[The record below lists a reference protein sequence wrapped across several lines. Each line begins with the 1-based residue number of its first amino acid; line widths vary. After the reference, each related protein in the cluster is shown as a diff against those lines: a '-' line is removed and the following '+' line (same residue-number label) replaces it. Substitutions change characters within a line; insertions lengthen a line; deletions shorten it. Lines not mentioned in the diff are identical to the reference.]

1 MDRIT
6 LMKTLKKSLLFSTAL
21 LSMTA
26 GAQTETTNTQELDQI
41 NMAFSGDQT
50 RLGIGISENG
60 DFVADFLTS
69 FNTTYRSNWMAQ
81 AWYSDGAGGVELD
94 YHWVGGATSEKDLI
108 DNAENYKVNKLFLA
122 IDQNTFH
129 DRKLTFGGGKENN
142 DKFWNIY
149 ASSAIT
155 GTRLVSDTS
164 VFTNDFITGFLNNHN
179 TQQPRTIE
187 DITRIY
193 EHPYEWGIGGRLG
206 KYFDNNLIRLTGGLD
221 YEQGEFSSD
230 QLTASI
236 DLEKY
241 FSNTGHSVALRV
253 EQLQK
258 SGDFEIDKNDTRAF
272 LMYRYDFGKTYQ
284 PTERYEEVKTVD
296 EVALAKLK
304 EERRIVV
311 QNKIDLSS
319 MAFFNLDSSELRDDT
334 VHTLKDVATQI
345 KAQKLGSK
353 INIVGHTC
361 SIGTEDYNQGLSER
375 RAQAAKDFFISQGI
389 DADIILAS
397 GKGESEPAF
406 DNNDPN
412 EQPKNRRVV
421 VSFLTLETNYKEA
434 DIPAED
440 VPVKWVKQPVK
451 IAPSWLARAL
461 HNPAKHKR
469 TVDVYRYEETESITT
484 LGDVE
489 VLNEVP
495 VLNDDGLTVFRNSS
509 NTLIDVLNNDSDE
522 ENDNLTIVDVSQPA
536 NGSVTNNGTAVTYT
550 PNTGFIGTDTF
561 QYTVDDGF
569 GTTVSAEVTV
579 TVENNL
585 PTANNDNAVATGSD
599 PLIISVIDNDT
610 DIDGTQL
617 SVVSV
622 SQGQNGQVNI
632 NADGTVTYRANNGFV
647 GTDSFS
653 YTISDED
660 GGQSSATVNV
670 TVESGNHDPLAV
682 DDLYVVPMNG
692 TFNFTP
698 LENDS
703 DEDGDTLTI
712 TSVDTSSLRGTL
724 TVNEDGSMSYDAPF
738 LFRGNDTFTYTI
750 SDGNGGTAT
759 ATVTMC
765 VAD

>member
-1 MDRIT
+1 
-6 LMKTLKKSLLFSTAL
+6 MKILKTSLLFSTAL
-21 LSMTA
+21 LSMA
-26 GAQTETTNTQELDQI
+26 AAAQIEGNNTQDLDQI
-41 NMAFSGDQT
+41 NVAFSGDQT
-50 RLGIGISENG
+50 RFGVGISEKG
-60 DFVADFLTS
+60 DFVADFLSS
-69 FNTTYRSNWMAQ
+69 FKTTYRSNWMAQ

-94 YHWVGGATSEKDLI
+94 YHWVAGVTSENDLI
-108 DNAENYKVNKLFLA
+108 ENAETFKVNKLFFA
-122 IDQNTFH
+122 IDQNTFN
-129 DRKLTFGGGKENN
+129 DRKLTLGGGKENN
-142 DKFWNIY
+142 DNFWNVY

-164 VFTNDFITGFLNNHN
+164 VFTNDLITGLLNNHN
-179 TQQPRTIE
+179 TQQARTIE
-187 DITRIY
+187 DITRLY
-193 EHPYEWGIGGRLG
+193 EHPYEWGLGGRLG
-206 KYFDNNLIRLTGGLD
+206 KYFDNSLLRLTGGLD

-230 QLTASI
+230 QLTVSV

-241 FSNTGHSVALRV
+241 FSNTGHSIALRV

-272 LMYRYDFGKTYQ
+272 LMYRYDIGKTYQ
-284 PTERYEEVKTVD
+284 PTERYEELKTVD

-304 EERRIVV
+304 EERRVVV
-311 QNKIDLSS
+311 QNKINLSS
-319 MAFFNLDSSELRDDT
+319 MAFFNLDSSELRDDAIN
-334 VHTLKDVATQI
+334 TLIDVATQI

-361 SIGTEDYNQGLSER
+361 SIGTDDYNQGLSER

-389 DADIILAS
+389 DANIILSS

-412 EQPKNRRVV
+412 EQPKNRRVAI
-421 VSFLTLETNYKEA
+421 SFLSLETNYKEA
-434 DIPAED
+434 EIPAED

-469 TVDVYRYEETESITT
+469 TVDVYRYEETESKTT

-489 VLNEVP
+489 ILNVVP
-495 VLNDDGLTVFRNSS
+495 TLSDDGLTVFRNSS

-522 ENDNLTIVDVSQPA
+522 ENDSLSIVDVSQPI
-536 NGSVTNNGTAVTYT
+536 NGSVTNNGTTVTYT

-569 GTTVSAEVTV
+569 GTTVSAQVTV

-585 PTANNDNAVATGSD
+585 PTANNDSAIATGSD
-599 PLIISVIDNDT
+599 PLIISVLDNDT
-610 DIDGTQL
+610 DTDGTLL
-617 SVVSV
+617 SIVSV

-632 NADGTVTYRANNGFV
+632 NTDSTVTYQANNGFV

-653 YTISDED
+653 YTINDED
-660 GGQSSATVNV
+660 GGQSTATVNV
-670 TVESGNHDPLAV
+670 TVESSNHDPLAI
-682 DDLYVVPMNG
+682 DDLYLVPMNHIFG
-692 TFNFTP
+692 FTP

-703 DEDGDTLTI
+703 DEDGNILTVL
-712 TSVDTSSLRGTL
+712 SVDTTALQGTL
-724 TVNEDGSMSYDAPF
+724 TVNEDGSMRYDPPF

-759 ATVTMC
+759 ATVVMC

>member
-1 MDRIT
+1 M
-6 LMKTLKKSLLFSTAL
+6 A
-21 LSMTA
+21 A
-26 GAQTETTNTQELDQI
+26 GAQTEENNTQELDQI

-69 FNTTYRSNWMAQ
+69 FNSTYRSNWMAQ

-94 YHWVGGATSEKDLI
+94 YHWVGGTTSEQDLI
-108 DNAENYKVNKLFLA
+108 ENAENFKVNKLFFA
-122 IDQNTFH
+122 IDQNTFD

-142 DKFWNIY
+142 DKFWNVY

-164 VFTNDFITGFLNNHN
+164 VFTSDLITGFLNNHN
-179 TQQPRTIE
+179 TQQTRTIE
-187 DITRIY
+187 DITRLY
-193 EHPYEWGIGGRLG
+193 EHPYEWGVGGRLG
-206 KYFDNNLIRLTGGLD
+206 KYFDNSLLRLTGGLD

-230 QLTASI
+230 QLTASV

-241 FSNTGHSVALRV
+241 FYNTGHSIALRV

-284 PTERYEEVKTVD
+284 PTERYEEIKTVD

-334 VHTLKDVATQI
+334 INVLKDVATQI

-361 SIGTEDYNQGLSER
+361 SIGTDDYNQGLSER

-389 DADIILAS
+389 DANVLLSS

-406 DNNDPN
+406 DNNNPN
-412 EQPKNRRVV
+412 EQPKNRRVA

-434 DIPAED
+434 EIPAED

-451 IAPSWLARAL
+451 IVPSWLARAL
-461 HNPAKHKR
+461 NNPAKHKR

-495 VLNDDGLTVFRNSS
+495 ILNDDGLTVFRNSS
-509 NTLIDVLNNDSDE
+509 STLIDVLNNDSDT
-522 ENDNLTIVDVSQPA
+522 ENDSLTIVDVMQPE
-536 NGSVTNNGTAVTYT
+536 NGSVINNGTSVTYT
-550 PNTGFIGTDTF
+550 PNTGFIGNDTF

-569 GTTVSAEVTV
+569 GTTVSAQVTV

-585 PTANNDNAVATGSD
+585 PTANDDSALATGSE

-610 DIDGTQL
+610 DSDGTQL

-632 NADGTVTYRANNGFV
+632 NADGTVTYQANNGFV

-653 YTISDED
+653 YTINDED
-660 GGQSSATVNV
+660 GGQSTATVNV

-703 DEDGDTLTI
+703 DEDGDSLSI
-712 TSVDTSSLRGTL
+712 TSVNTSTLRGTL

-738 LFRGNDTFTYTI
+738 FFRGNDTFTYTI

-759 ATVTMC
+759 ATVIMC